1 MDIKAVC
8 YTSTNRILTDLT
20 NELEK
25 KIDLLK
31 QQTETKKRAFLEQS
45 DIQDLIKYVKSK
57 VNFNPPVLEFK
68 AEKNESKGKLSL
80 PDLNYTAMDQ
90 TLANR
95 SVDEDINLSI
105 NLAEMTCD
113 YTPTDVDESYMVSN
127 QTLGRNQISQ
137 VPNLNN
143 IRE

>member
-1 MDIKAVC
+1 M
-8 YTSTNRILTDLT
+8 
-20 NELEK
+20 EK

-31 QQTETKKRAFLEQS
+31 QQTEAKKRAFLERN
-45 DIQDLIKYVKSK
+45 DIQDLIRYVKSK

-68 AEKNESKGKLSL
+68 AEKYESKGKQSL
-80 PDLNYTAMDQ
+80 PDLNLTTMDQ

-113 YTPTDVDESYMVSN
+113 YTPTDNDDYMLSN
-127 QTLGRNQISQ
+127 QTLCRNPISQ
-137 VPNLNN
+137 VPNLDN